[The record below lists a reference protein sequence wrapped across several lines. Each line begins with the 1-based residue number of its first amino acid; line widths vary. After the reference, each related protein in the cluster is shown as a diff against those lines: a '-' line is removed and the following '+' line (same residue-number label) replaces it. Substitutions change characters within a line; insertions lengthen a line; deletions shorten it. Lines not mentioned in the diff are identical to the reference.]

1 MAGGGKGASCACHRD
16 NGKFVLVTNGVRGK
30 HAASSQGHS
39 LGSETWLPVTGG
51 DFRVHLQHRLPQITT
66 RSVTAVPHIQE
77 SPWVWKRWTTGLM
90 VTPRAVRRVG

>member
-16 NGKFVLVTNGVRGK
+16 NAKFVLVTAGVRGK
-30 HAASSQGHS
+30 HAASSQGHG
-39 LGSETWLPVTGG
+39 LESETWLPVPGG

-66 RSVTAVPHIQE
+66 RSVTAIPYIQE

-90 VTPRAVRRVG
+90 GTLRAVLRVG